1 LFAAFYFVKDKNP
14 NYMKI
19 FKINPEEEI
28 KDRHAEEP
36 EKVAWDTIRDYAI
49 LFFVCYVVTK
59 DAYAHAGKF
68 WLAIAG
74 VTAIG
79 AILYYLPMLRKW
91 MERNK
96 DL

>member
-1 LFAAFYFVKDKNP
+1 
-14 NYMKI
+14 MKI
-19 FKINPEEEI
+19 IKIKKQPEQP
-28 KDRHAEEP
+28 K
-36 EKVAWDTIRDYAI
+36 KVEWGIIRDYAI
-49 LFFVCYVVTK
+49 MFFVCYVVTK

-91 MERNK
+91 MDRNK